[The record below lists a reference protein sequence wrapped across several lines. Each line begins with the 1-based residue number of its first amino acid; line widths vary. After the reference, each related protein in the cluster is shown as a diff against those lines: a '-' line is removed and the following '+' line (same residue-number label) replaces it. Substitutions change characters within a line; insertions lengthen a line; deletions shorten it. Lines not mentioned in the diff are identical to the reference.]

1 MPFFSDRGVYNS
13 DQRFMNRLNER
24 YNHIIQPQLNHI
36 TGKKILDLG
45 AHDGRWMWACL
56 ESGAKSVTGFE
67 ARKASVEAGKKS
79 ISLLYRDHKNSF
91 NFRIGDVFDLISK
104 VKPGAY
110 DTILCLGLFY
120 HILNHERMVALMTS
134 LKPEA
139 IIIDSVLS
147 NSGELVSRFQY
158 EDTSNPDMGFSN
170 NPKTLVGTTSVGALN
185 EFAKINGYDV
195 EYIDWRAD
203 QINSQYQLN
212 DYMAKERFTCVLR
225 PLSSRS

>member
-1 MPFFSDRGVYNS
+1 MKFFSDRGVYNS
-13 DQRFMNRLNER
+13 DQRSMNRLNER
-24 YNHIIQPQLNHI
+24 YNHIIQPQLDHI

-79 ISLLYRDHKNSF
+79 IPSLYHDYKNSF
-91 NFRIGDVFDLISK
+91 DFRIGDVFNLISK
-104 VKPGAY
+104 VKPYKY

-120 HILNHERMVALMTS
+120 HILNHERMIALMAS

-139 IIIDSVLS
+139 IIIDSLLF
-147 NSGELVSRFQY
+147 NSIEAVSRFHY
-158 EDTSNPDMGFSN
+158 EQTSNPDMGFSN
-170 NPKTLVGTTSVGALN
+170 NPETLVGTTSVGALN
-185 EFAKINGYDV
+185 EFAKINGYGV
-195 EYIDWRAD
+195 EYIEWRAD

-225 PLSSRS
+225 PLSG